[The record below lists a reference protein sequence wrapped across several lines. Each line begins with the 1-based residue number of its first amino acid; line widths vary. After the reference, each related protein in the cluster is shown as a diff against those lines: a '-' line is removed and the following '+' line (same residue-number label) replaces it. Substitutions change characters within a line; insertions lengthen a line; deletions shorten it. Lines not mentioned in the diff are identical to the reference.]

1 MVAAMHEQEK
11 INRARAI
18 NYDDVRAIP
27 EVWPIVAER
36 HGDVLALIDPHSEPP
51 TRYTYKELAADI
63 KRFAAGLQ
71 ALGVQPGEKVAI
83 FSENRPRWMVADQ
96 GIMTAGAID
105 AVRGA
110 NAEKNELLY
119 ILEHSDSVGLIVQD
133 IATLSKLADSLA
145 DRHLRFVILLS
156 DEAAEIEAD
165 LGGARLLNFLDVMGL
180 PGELS
185 PVTFGRDRTATLMYT
200 SGTSGAPKGV
210 MLSQA
215 NLLSQIA
222 GASSVVSVGPGKKVM
237 SILPI
242 WHCYERSFEYFTL
255 SQGCTQIY
263 TNIRYVKKDLKEHS
277 PQYMVAV
284 PRLWESIYEG
294 VQKQFRDQ
302 PESKQ
307 KLVQFFISQS
317 LQYIKAKRSLSGL
330 NLDKLNSS
338 VADKVLAALKLV
350 YLWPIHKLGDA
361 IVYSKVRAALGGEVD
376 YLVSGGGSIADYL
389 EDFYELAGIEI
400 LGGYGLTETSPITH
414 VRRPWRNLRG
424 ADGQP
429 VPGTETAIVD
439 LENRRPVPVGA
450 SGLVLLRGPQIMQG
464 YYKNAEATQKAI
476 DPEGWF
482 DSGDLG
488 RVTDWGDLIIT
499 GRAKDTIVLT
509 NGENIEPTPVE
520 NACLRSPYVDQIMLV
535 GQDQKALGALI
546 VPNMEALEK
555 WAAAKGMALE
565 LQSEA
570 VQQLFKQEL
579 KREVANRPGFRPDDR
594 IATFALVDEPF
605 TVENGLLTQ
614 TLKVKRDRVSDRY
627 RQLIDNLFA

>member
-1 MVAAMHEQEK
+1 
-11 INRARAI
+11 
-18 NYDDVRAIP
+18 
-27 EVWPIVAER
+27 
-36 HGDVLALIDPHSEPP
+36 
-51 TRYTYKELAADI
+51 
-63 KRFAAGLQ
+63 
-71 ALGVQPGEKVAI
+71 
-83 FSENRPRWMVADQ
+83 
-96 GIMTAGAID
+96 
-105 AVRGA
+105 
-110 NAEKNELLY
+110 
-119 ILEHSDSVGLIVQD
+119 
-133 IATLSKLADSLA
+133 
-145 DRHLRFVILLS
+145 
-156 DEAAEIEAD
+156 
-165 LGGARLLNFLDVMGL
+165 MGL